1 MPTVIM
7 SPTVEDWNSLCC
19 LKGQDQE
26 QYVEIMGNISYFD
39 IEEEVMSEN
48 ALKNIIDVKMRS
60 VLG

>member
-39 IEEEVMSEN
+39 IEEEVSVRTMHKVLMS
-48 ALKNIIDVKMRS
+48 AS
-60 VLG
+60 

>member
-39 IEEEVMSEN
+39 IEEDNDRPHSKS
-48 ALKNIIDVKMRS
+48 AGRGRS
-60 VLG
+60 ILAE